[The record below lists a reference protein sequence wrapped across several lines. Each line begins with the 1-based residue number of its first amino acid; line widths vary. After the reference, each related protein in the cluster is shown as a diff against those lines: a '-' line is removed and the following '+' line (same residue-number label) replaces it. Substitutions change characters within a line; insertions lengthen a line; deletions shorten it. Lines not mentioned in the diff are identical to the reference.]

1 MMNEDIETVLITEEQ
16 IKAKARELG
25 KKISE
30 DYKGKN
36 LMLLCILKGAMMFL
50 ADLSREIDLPLS
62 IDFMAVSS
70 YGLSTT
76 SSGVVRIIKDLDYS
90 IEGKDI
96 LIVEDVVDSG
106 LTLSY
111 LRRVLIDRHPASLSI
126 CSLLDKPLK
135 RRVEVPIDYTGFKI
149 DDLFVVGYGLD
160 FAEKYRNLPYIGIL
174 KPEIYKF

>member
-1 MMNEDIETVLITEEQ
+1 MHEDIETVLITEEQ
-16 IKAKARELG
+16 IKAKVKELG
-25 KKISE
+25 QRITE
-30 DYKGKN
+30 DYRNKN

-50 ADLSREIDLPLS
+50 ADLSRVIEIPLS

-111 LRRVLIDRHPASLSI
+111 LKKVLLDRHPSSLAI
-126 CSLLDKPLK
+126 CSLLDKPQK
-135 RRVEVPIDYTGFKI
+135 RRVEVQIDYSGFVI
-149 DDLFVVGYGLD
+149 EDLFVVGYGLD

>member
-1 MMNEDIETVLITEEQ
+1 MHEDIEKILITEDE
-16 IKAKARELG
+16 IKAKVSELG
-25 KKISE
+25 QKITR

-50 ADLSREIDLPLS
+50 ADLSRAIELPLS
-62 IDFMAVSS
+62 MDFMAVSS

-96 LIVEDVVDSG
+96 LIVEDVIDSG

-111 LRRVLIDRHPASLSI
+111 LRKVLLDRKPASLGI
-126 CSLLDKPLK
+126 CSLLDKPKK
-135 RRVEVPIDYTGFKI
+135 RRVEVPVDYTGFVI

-174 KPEIYKF
+174 KPEVYKF

>member
-1 MMNEDIETVLITEEQ
+1 MEEDIETVLITEEQ
-16 IKAKARELG
+16 IKTKVKELG

-36 LMLLCILKGAMMFL
+36 LMLLCILKGAMIFL

-106 LTLSY
+106 LTLNY
-111 LRRVLIDRHPASLSI
+111 LRKVLIGRHPASLAI

-135 RRVEVPIDYTGFKI
+135 RRAEVPIDYTGFKI